1 MTPRP
6 SPAAVV
12 AAGLALLLVAQP
24 ASAQQPKR
32 AEIEKAAV
40 NVSAL
45 RPGDKARAAIVL
57 DIKEGFHA
65 QSRTPS
71 QDYFIKFDVR
81 LDDNPALKFGDV
93 VYPKGKEETY
103 PQLGKLNVYTGRTV
117 IFIPFEVKADA
128 PLGELKITGKLKYQ
142 ICDDKVCYAPE
153 SPKFTVE
160 TKVVGK
166 GEKVDSV
173 EPELFKQE
181 QASVAV
187 TTPISVQMFFVA
199 FVVGI
204 IFNVMP
210 CVLPVV
216 PLKAIGFYEVSQ
228 HNRAKSIALGAVFSL
243 GLIAAF
249 ATLSV
254 FVVVLRSLEWGELF
268 QKTWFLVAIITVLVV
283 MAVSTFGFFT
293 VNVPSGLYAFTPR
306 HDTYVGNFLFGILT
320 AALSTPCTFGMFV
333 GLLAVALAQRSTFV
347 GAALLTTVGV
357 GMAFPYFMLSA
368 FPEMARRFPRTGP
381 WAEMVKQLMGFL
393 LLGTAVYFA
402 RPFFQRWLHSDTHPY
417 RASDLFWWALF
428 AVVAAA
434 AVFLIVRTLQFARRP
449 GPRLAGFIAALL
461 LLVPSF
467 LAARSLTYHP
477 HDWVRYTDDALAQAK
492 ASGKP
497 VLVEF
502 TADWCGNCHF
512 VEAWV
517 LNNRGVV
524 ATLKRHD
531 VVMVK
536 ADVTED
542 EAPAKPLLAALNPAG
557 AIPLTAIYSPHRDAP
572 ILLAGI
578 YSRTEIEKAI
588 EEASRPQG
596 GAGEPGRTHFAG
608 SAGAFSSSF
617 FPGLITAKRKFVSG
631 FSVIPAHA
639 PSARRAS
646 MLTSTSR
653 APRRFSIRRRTSAS
667 ASAGSA
673 PRDMRETASKL
684 PQTLMTSSPR
694 PVAVAAPT
702 PAST

>member
-1 MTPRP
+1 MSHRLPPRAIP
-6 SPAAVV
+6 VLAALVLFLLGPRQVV
-12 AAGLALLLVAQP
+12 L
-24 ASAQQPKR
+24 AQQAKR
-32 AEIEKAAV
+32 AEIEKAVV
-40 NVSAL
+40 NVSAV
-45 RPGDKARAAIVL
+45 RPGDKARAAVVL

-65 QSRTPS
+65 QSRTPT
-71 QDYFIKFDVR
+71 QDYFIKFDVK
-81 LDDNPALKFGDV
+81 LDDNPAVKFGEV

-117 IFIPFEVKADA
+117 VYVPFEVKGDA
-128 PLGELKITGKLKYQ
+128 PPGPLKITGKLKFQ
-142 ICDDKVCYAPE
+142 VCDDKVCYAPE
-153 SPKFTVE
+153 SPKFTIE

-166 GEKVDSV
+166 DEKTEQV
-173 EPELFKQE
+173 EPELFRDA
-181 QASVAV
+181 QASTTAV
-187 TTPISVQMFFVA
+187 TSPVSLKVFLVA

-228 HNRAKSIALGAVFSL
+228 HNRAKSVALGAVFSL

-254 FVVVLRSLEWGELF
+254 FVVVMRSLEWGELF
-268 QKTWFLVAIITVLVV
+268 QKTWFLATIITVLVV

-293 VNVPSGLYAFTPR
+293 VNVPTAMYRFTPR

-333 GLLAVALAQRSTFV
+333 GLLAVALAQRSTIV

-357 GMAFPYFMLSA
+357 GMAFPYFVLSA
-368 FPEMARRFPRTGP
+368 FPGLARRFPRTGP

-402 RPFFQRWLHSDTHPY
+402 RPFFQRWLHSDANPH

-434 AVFLIVRTLQFARRP
+434 ALFLIVRTLQFARRLT
-449 GPRLAGFIAALL
+449 PRLVGFAAALL
-461 LLVPSF
+461 LLVPAL

-477 HDWVRYTDDALAQAK
+477 HDWVRFSDDALARAR

-512 VEAWV
+512 VEGWV
-517 LNNRGVV
+517 LNNRGMV

-542 EAPAKPLLAALNPAG
+542 DAPAKPLLAELNPAG
-557 AIPLTAIYSPHRDAP
+557 AIPLTAIYSPHQDQP
-572 ILLAGI
+572 ILLTGI
-578 YSRTEIEKAI
+578 YSKAELRKAV
-588 EEASRPQG
+588 EEASASHVAQG
-596 GAGEPGRTHFAG
+596 T
-608 SAGAFSSSF
+608 
-617 FPGLITAKRKFVSG
+617 
-631 FSVIPAHA
+631 
-639 PSARRAS
+639 
-646 MLTSTSR
+646 
-653 APRRFSIRRRTSAS
+653 
-667 ASAGSA
+667 
-673 PRDMRETASKL
+673 
-684 PQTLMTSSPR
+684 
-694 PVAVAAPT
+694 
-702 PAST
+702 